1 MKMSRGGYKIHV
13 RKAEDEDHT
22 LEELYNQSEFA
33 KEKATAKEKD
43 ENVNDDIA
51 EFLDAENSELD
62 ETELKEKK
70 SSKKARQKREKREK
84 TKHSAGKIISII
96 ILALLIISGG
106 TFGVLA
112 FFTANHGE
120 ESSDFAYDDAES
132 DKIYYS
138 PLTGLEVS
146 DPNLLKAATTCVM
159 IENSP
164 DARPQSGLDQAGVIY
179 EAIAEG
185 GITRFMAIYQEAKP
199 ELIGPVRSVR
209 LTYAEMAKPYKCS
222 IAHVGGAQNAL
233 NLIRNNSEFRDI
245 DQFFN
250 GNYYWRANTKP
261 NGKRIYAPHN
271 VYTDATHL
279 DSLNYKKG
287 YTESTFTGF
296 TRLDPD
302 AIQEPVEQNAT
313 TVRINISSALY
324 NPIFTYD
331 ANTNSYKRAHTS
343 GGPHYSLHKDGSQ
356 VQISPK
362 VVIAMK
368 TTPVA
373 RGDGYMDYKTTGGGD
388 AFIFQNGTVIAAKWQ
403 RNDVNSPLR
412 FIDNEGNDINLVRGQ
427 VWVSIYP
434 SNSDSVNWN

>member
-1 MKMSRGGYKIHV
+1 MKTSRGGYKIHV
-13 RKAEDEDHT
+13 RKVGDEDHT
-22 LEELYNQSEFA
+22 LEELYKKSEFA
-33 KEKATAKEKD
+33 NEKSSEKEEHED
-43 ENVNDDIA
+43 VSEDIA
-51 EFLDAENSELD
+51 EFLDAENTEP

-70 SSKKARQKREKREK
+70 SNKKARKKREKREK
-84 TKHSAGKIISII
+84 TKRSVGKTIGIIV
-96 ILALLIISGG
+96 LLLLIVSGA
-106 TFGVLA
+106 TFLTLA
-112 FFTANHGE
+112 FFTDKNDE
-120 ESSDFAYDDAES
+120 KSEDFAYENAES

-164 DARPQSGLDQAGVIY
+164 DARPQSGLDQAGVVY

-209 LTYAEMAKPYKCS
+209 LTFAEMAKPYKCS

-233 NLIRNNSEFRDI
+233 NLIRGNGEFRDI

-250 GNYYWRANTKP
+250 GGNYWRANTKP

-271 VYTDATHL
+271 VYTDAAHL
-279 DSLNYKKG
+279 DSLNYRKG

-302 AIQEPVEQNAT
+302 AVQEPVQQNAT
-313 TVRINISSALY
+313 TINIRMSSALY

-331 ANTNSYKRAHTS
+331 ANSNSYKRAHAN
-343 GGPHYSLHKDGSQ
+343 GGPHYALHKDGSQ
-356 VQISPK
+356 TQISPK
-362 VVIAMK
+362 VVVAIK

-373 RGDGYMDYKTTGGGD
+373 RGDGYMDYKTIGSDD
-388 AFIFQNGTVIAAKWQ
+388 AFIFQNGTVIAGKWQ
-403 RNDVNSPLR
+403 RNDANSPFRL
-412 FIDNEGNDINLVRGQ
+412 IDSEGNDIQLVRGQ

-434 SNSDSVNWN
+434 STNGSVSWN